1 MRVQVTGGVGSR
13 CVLSVC
19 SPISG
24 GRGWRAVPKVCGLCG
39 APMEL
44 GGPAPRYHMCRECEE
59 RVAAEVTTPLFGD
72 REDQ

>member
-1 MRVQVTGGVGSR
+1 M
-13 CVLSVC
+13 
-19 SPISG
+19 
-24 GRGWRAVPKVCGLCG
+24 PKVCGLCG